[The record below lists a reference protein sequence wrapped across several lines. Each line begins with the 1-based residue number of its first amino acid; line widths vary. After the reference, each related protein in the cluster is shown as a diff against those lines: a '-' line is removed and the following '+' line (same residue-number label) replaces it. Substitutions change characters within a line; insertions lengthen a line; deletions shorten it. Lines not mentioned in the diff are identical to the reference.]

1 MASLLPQ
8 FTGPNIFSTA
18 LQRNIPGTICYD
30 IIAVTHFTVVR
41 DTGTINLLIRLLD
54 IEN

>member
-30 IIAVTHFTVVR
+30 IIAVTHFTV
-41 DTGTINLLIRLLD
+41 NLLIRLLD